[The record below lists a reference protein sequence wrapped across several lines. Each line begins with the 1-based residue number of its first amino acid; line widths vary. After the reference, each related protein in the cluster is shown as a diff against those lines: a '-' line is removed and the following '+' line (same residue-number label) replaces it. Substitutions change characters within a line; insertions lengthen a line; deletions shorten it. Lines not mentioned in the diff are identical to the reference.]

1 VSRHVVFGTGQVGS
15 HVVTALVAAG
25 HEVTAV
31 SRSGGERFDGAS
43 TIGGD
48 ATDATFTTKVAA
60 GADAVYFCLNA
71 ASYAAWA
78 DEFPPLQHGVL
89 AGAAAAG
96 ARLVVLDNLYSY
108 GPTHGADLV
117 ETMQAR
123 PSSTK
128 AAVRA
133 AMTDELLA
141 AHHAGRLDVA
151 IGRASDYFGPG
162 AVRSALGETVFA
174 TALTGRPAQ
183 VMGDV
188 DTLHSYSY
196 TPDVAAALVTLGTCP
211 EASGSVWHLPVAD
224 ARTTRAIIDHV
235 YRLADRRPR
244 SFAAGRPTLRL
255 LGLVKPAMR
264 EYLHT
269 LYQFSDRWVVDDTK
283 FHDAFGGHATP
294 LDDALATTLEWYR
307 HAAGLDP
314 EPDALPRALPA
325 RDR

>member
-1 VSRHVVFGTGQVGS
+1 MFGTGQVGS

-25 HEVTAV
+25 HDVTAV

-43 TIGGD
+43 TVGGD
-48 ATDATFTTKVAA
+48 ATDAAFTTKVAA

-71 ASYAAWA
+71 GNYARWA
-78 DEFPPLQHGVL
+78 EEFPPLQHGVL
-89 AGAAAAG
+89 AGAEAAG

-128 AAVRA
+128 AAIRA

-141 AHHAGRLDVA
+141 AHHAGRVEVA

-174 TALTGRPAQ
+174 TALTGRTAQ
-183 VMGDV
+183 VMGDI

-196 TPDVAAALVTLGTCP
+196 TPDVAAALVTLGTHPDAC
-211 EASGSVWHLPVAD
+211 GSVWHLPVAETRTTAGDHRPRLPARRSSAPKLRRRAHDAAAVRTGQAGD
-224 ARTTRAIIDHV
+224 ARVPPHAVPVHRPLGRRRHQVPRHV
-235 YRLADRRPR
+235 RRPHHTPRRRARHHPPVVPPRRRGPTHGPTR
-244 SFAAGRPTLRL
+244 SP
-255 LGLVKPAMR
+255 
-264 EYLHT
+264 
-269 LYQFSDRWVVDDTK
+269 Q
-283 FHDAFGGHATP
+283 
-294 LDDALATTLEWYR
+294 
-307 HAAGLDP
+307 
-314 EPDALPRALPA
+314 ALPA
-325 RDR
+325 SDH